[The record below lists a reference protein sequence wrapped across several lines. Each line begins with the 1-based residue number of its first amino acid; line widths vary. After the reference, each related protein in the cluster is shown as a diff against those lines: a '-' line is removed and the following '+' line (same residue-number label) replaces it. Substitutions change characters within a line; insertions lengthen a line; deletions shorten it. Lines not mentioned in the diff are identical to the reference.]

1 MEPIVFMTSVPTFY
15 MKGEISREG
24 NFVKFKLP
32 NTLFMVIPL
41 GASSENIPITQ
52 ISAVGVRSFFK
63 LSYLLLGLLASFIGF
78 AFLFELFILG
88 LIILFAGVTLVLSA
102 PQCYL
107 VTDLTS
113 GRVMT
118 ISFTVFDRAKA
129 AQAESMINALI
140 SERIDDTN
148 VRTHT
153 DRAIDGNKEQT
164 DRIIDAINNIKK

>member
-24 NFVKFKLP
+24 NFVKFKIP
-32 NTLFMVIPL
+32 NTLLVFIPL

-52 ISAVGVRSFFK
+52 ISAVGIRAFFK
-63 LSYLLLGLLASFIGF
+63 LSYFLLGLLCGLFGLATTTY
-78 AFLFELFILG
+78 AFLFG
-88 LIILFAGVTLVLSA
+88 LILLLLGVILVLSA

-113 GRVMT
+113 GRVIT
-118 ISFTVFDRAKA
+118 TSFTVFDRAKA

-153 DRAIDGNKEQT
+153 DRAIDGSKEQT
-164 DRIIDAINNIKK
+164 DRIVDAINNIKK